1 MAKAFADVKFITY
14 ITLSGHIFIII
25 VFIRE
30 NQGCTMQSQRLSLLL
45 WLKALTLTAF
55 LVLSLFTGFY
65 PSSLAARS
73 AFVYPL
79 GLRQNPETFI
89 VGPSSGHNIFV
100 HDDVRRSGLESRTS
114 PGLIASQLPPS
125 TKISPGVLTTQQM
138 RPPSFLPQSS
148 ASNFVSAATDG
159 NGFGFNIVHPKPYQ
173 QQSLT
178 PSYNIVGP

>member
-1 MAKAFADVKFITY
+1 
-14 ITLSGHIFIII
+14 
-25 VFIRE
+25 
-30 NQGCTMQSQRLSLLL
+30 MQSQRLSLLL

-65 PSSLAARS
+65 QSSLAARS
-73 AFVYPL
+73 AFVHPL
-79 GLRQNPETFI
+79 GLRQNPGTFN

-178 PSYNIVGP
+178 QPHKAPQGIILIFHKPVCVTYSISWHTWRDDLQIRVVMTFLL